1 MRFDGWNDELY
12 HHGIRGQKWGIR
24 RYQNPDGTLTE
35 EGKRRVRETAG
46 AGYLN
51 PPNMYSSDKRMRKE
65 GSPKK
70 TKERALVSVKYDN
83 DYWDA
88 VEKHGMP
95 ENEPSKI
102 GKQIWD
108 KYKTAYASATLKDLK
123 FADTRQA
130 RQEVKKILAEIDPD
144 YDYNH
149 IPDYGYDVE
158 RYKRY
163 S

>member
-1 MRFDGWNDELY
+1 MFDSWNDRLS
-12 HHGIRGQKWGIR
+12 HSGILGMKWGRR
-24 RYQNPDGTLTE
+24 RYQNKDGSLTE

-46 AGYLN
+46 NGYLN
-51 PPNMYSSDKRMRKE
+51 PPNMYSSDKRLRKE

-83 DYWDA
+83 DYWNA

-95 ENEPSKI
+95 MNEPSEI
-102 GKQIWD
+102 GKKIWD

-123 FADTRQA
+123 LADTRQA
-130 RQEVKKILAEIDPD
+130 RREVKRILAEIDPD
-144 YDYNH
+144 YNYNH
-149 IPDYGYDVE
+149 VPDYGYDVE

-163 S
+163 G